1 MNNEELD
8 ASELPEHQI
17 SSAEG
22 SFNPRVALTGAAF
35 AAILGLV
42 AALAVTA
49 LIGVEWPVRLVMA
62 FHAALSF
69 GILGAWIAASFG
81 ADDEDDTASI
91 HSLPVIVPIP
101 IVSSQGSARD
111 PRTAA

>member
-8 ASELPEHQI
+8 APEFPEVQN
-17 SSAEG
+17 SLTEG
-22 SFNPRVALTGAAF
+22 SFNPGVVIKGAAF

-49 LIGVEWPVRLVMA
+49 LIGVEWPVRLIMA

-69 GILGAWIAASFG
+69 GIIGAWIAASFA
-81 ADDEDDTASI
+81 ADDEDDTASV
-91 HSLPVIVPIP
+91 HSLPLIVPIP

>member
-8 ASELPEHQI
+8 ASELPENQI

-22 SFNPRVALTGAAF
+22 SFNPRAALTGAAF

-42 AALAVTA
+42 AAFAVTA
-49 LIGVEWPVRLVMA
+49 LIGVEWPVRLIMA

-69 GILGAWIAASFG
+69 GIIGAWIAASFA
-81 ADDEDDTASI
+81 ADDQDDTASV
-91 HSLPVIVPIP
+91 HSLPVFVPIP
-101 IVSSQGSARD
+101 IVSSLSSARD
-111 PRTAA
+111 SRTAA